1 METTKK
7 TELESKIKA
16 LTVEFNFKNEI
27 AESLPNIEILAFL
40 SGIEDNQKR
49 LVAKCKTID
58 QFNEVFEKYAPTNE
72 NTVIGTATDKF
83 YSNLQ
88 TPFRLNIDNP
98 CKPNQWNYFKL
109 SISYTSNDIDV
120 EITLPIETISDFTT
134 IGQRTITD
142 SEYHYFTG
150 ISQIKLHQMRVRCFS
165 FKGDQINFYSGSK
178 TLNNVD
184 SINQIIKH
192 LTNSK

>member
-1 METTKK
+1 MKTTKE

-16 LTVEFNFKNEI
+16 LTVEYSFKQDI
-27 AESLPNIEILAFL
+27 AESLPNIETLAFL
-40 SGIEDNQKR
+40 GGIKDNRKR
-49 LVAKCKTID
+49 LVAKCKTIGE
-58 QFNEVFEKYAPTNE
+58 FNEVFEKYAPTNE

-83 YSNLQ
+83 HSNLQ

-120 EITLPIETISDFTT
+120 EITLPIETILEFTT

-142 SEYHYFTG
+142 TEYHYFTG
-150 ISQIKLHQMRVRCFS
+150 ISQSKLCQMRVRCFS
-165 FKGDQINFYSGSK
+165 FKGDQINFYGGSK

-192 LTNSK
+192 LTNPK